1 MIKNKSRIKRLFLF
15 AGYDAHGII
24 DKALIYYVRA
34 LSKLGDVIVCTDC
47 DCAKSEIKKIEK
59 YTIGTISGRH
69 GEYDFGSYKRAY
81 MYAHDARILPQY
93 DYVYL
98 INDSVYGPLEPLA
111 QYLLK
116 MESFGTDAFGMVCNP
131 NRHEAYIQSWFIGC
145 AKSVF
150 LSKWFD
156 EFMRSV
162 THQPD
167 KGSVTYLYEHGFTR
181 MLNKNNKTWQCIYSV
196 PNRGIYNRIK
206 KLYLRGLPFFKKNA
220 FIRHNGALGAQIAYI
235 LRHIPDDLA
244 RAIMTNAT
252 RTWGDE
258 HIHWL
263 LTRNPIKIFIRNIK
277 YATHKILHEGL

>member
-1 MIKNKSRIKRLFLF
+1 MSKRLFLF
-15 AGYDAHGII
+15 AGYDASGVI
-24 DKALIYYVRA
+24 DGSMIYYVRA

-47 DCAKSEIKKIEK
+47 DCTNSEIKKIEK

-81 MYAHDARILPQY
+81 MYAREARILPQY

-98 INDSVYGPLEPLA
+98 VNDSVYGPLQPLA

-131 NRHEAYIQSWFIGC
+131 HREHPHIQSWFIGC
-145 AKSVF
+145 GRNVF
-150 LSKWFD
+150 LSDWFD
-156 EFMRSV
+156 TFITSV
-162 THQPD
+162 KQVAD
-167 KGSVTYLYEHGFTR
+167 KGAVTKLYEQGFTR
-181 MLNKNNKTWQCIYSV
+181 ELVAHNCTWKCMFTISG
-196 PNRGIYNRIK
+196 RDIYNNVK
-206 KLYLRGLPFFKKNA
+206 QLYLRGLPFFKKNA

-258 HIHWL
+258 YIHWI